1 MTEKDGGCSVEYLLN
16 IGKSGNLQRDA
27 VFNIHFPP
35 APPIPK
41 KFRAYQKDKTIK
53 DAAAKPA
60 QRAERGTIGKIISEE
75 EYSARPE
82 FKTHEK
88 EATVQLMV
96 SDQGL
101 DEGKKPMNRRE
112 RREEERRQKKMQEK
126 KNKRKAAETRKS
138 DLPVLPVDASNPS

>member
-16 IGKSGNLQRDA
+16 IGKSGNLQRD
-27 VFNIHFPP
+27 VTFNLHFPP

-53 DAAAKPA
+53 DGDIVAAKSA

-88 EATVQLMV
+88 EAMVQLMV
-96 SDQGL
+96 SGEDL

-112 RREEERRQKKMQEK
+112 RREEERRQKKLQEK
-126 KNKRKAAETRKS
+126 KKRAERRKS
-138 DLPVLPVDASNPS
+138 PLPIDSSTPT